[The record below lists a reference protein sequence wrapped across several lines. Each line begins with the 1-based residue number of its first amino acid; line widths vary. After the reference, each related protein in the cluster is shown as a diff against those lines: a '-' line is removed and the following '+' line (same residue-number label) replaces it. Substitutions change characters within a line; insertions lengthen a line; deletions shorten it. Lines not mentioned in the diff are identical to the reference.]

1 MRAEVRD
8 RVAASRCMMI
18 RDIERSHQIQQRG
31 CFFCS
36 RFSKRFTTYL
46 IASSSRLHRGE
57 RYTLAIFPL
66 IQMLS
71 AAVSL
76 FHVSALKCSSPA
88 AQSIQCALRKFTTT
102 DRLFEKFILIT
113 HEVGGFF
120 YFFILCSECL
130 WCKLVGREGIS
141 ITLK

>member
-1 MRAEVRD
+1 MKFKWKKT
-8 RVAASRCMMI
+8 
-18 RDIERSHQIQQRG
+18 QIGRTYHDTVTH
-31 CFFCS
+31 
-36 RFSKRFTTYL
+36 KKTTTYL
-46 IASSSRLHRGE
+46 LLTITGCTLHKRTRGE